1 MFESRATVFVSGADL
16 GLDTFSTPES
26 VAISRVTDDEP
37 DDEPVQKGPTKVQ
50 QILPKYTHRHK
61 LAVGGKNK
69 RFSLKVFDSGMNY
82 PIFQCTF
89 DFSLCFIFCF
99 SKLTFS
105 MGVFSYMGF
114 GTH

>member
-1 MFESRATVFVSGADL
+1 MTVFVSGADL
-16 GLDTFSTPES
+16 SLTPSTPES
-26 VAISRVTDDEP
+26 VAINRVTDDEP
-37 DDEPVQKGPTKVQ
+37 DDNQSRKVQ

-61 LAVGGKNK
+61 LDAGGKNK

-89 DFSLCFIFCF
+89 EFSLCFIFCF

-105 MGVFSYMGF
+105 MGVLSYMGF